1 MAGSYRPS
9 GESFYQLSARNPDV
23 RALINLF
30 DRLCGSA
37 TQQSQVQLEGQM
49 TLKDLIVGSWK
60 SHGDDN

>member
-1 MAGSYRPS
+1 
-9 GESFYQLSARNPDV
+9 LSARNPDV